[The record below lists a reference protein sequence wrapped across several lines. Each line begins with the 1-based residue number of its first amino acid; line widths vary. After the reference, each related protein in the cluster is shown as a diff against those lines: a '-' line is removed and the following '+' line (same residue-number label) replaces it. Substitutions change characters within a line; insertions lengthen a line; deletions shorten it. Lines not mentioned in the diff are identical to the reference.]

1 MKAPK
6 IENRPMRLVIAAERK
21 IRINK
26 SARAEGEISPPPARK
41 VMAAHRRSS
50 RRATRIMKRAYASA
64 SATMVMVADGL
75 NLDRT
80 IALTRA
86 RMIQPAASSAAAAVI
101 VSEPKRVRLR
111 LNSINI
117 RPKLGSAVI
126 DTAAERTKD
135 KQ

>member
-6 IENRPMRLVIAAERK
+6 IENRPMKLVIAAERK

-41 VMAAHRRSS
+41 VMAVHRRSS
-50 RRATRIMKRAYASA
+50 RRPTRIMKRAYASA
-64 SATMVMVADGL
+64 SATMVMVANGL

-86 RMIQPAASSAAAAVI
+86 RVIQPRSVEHTSELQSRGHLVCRLLLEKKKKKKQYTSS
-101 VSEPKRVRLR
+101 
-111 LNSINI
+111 
-117 RPKLGSAVI
+117 
-126 DTAAERTKD
+126 
-135 KQ
+135 

>member
-26 SARAEGEISPPPARK
+26 NARAEGEISPPPARK
-41 VMAAHRRSS
+41 VMAVHRRSS

-64 SATMVMVADGL
+64 SATMVMVANGL

-80 IALTRA
+80 IALTRS
-86 RMIQPAASSAAAAVI
+86 RMIEPDASSRGAAAL
-101 VSEPKRVRLR
+101 VSEPPRVVL
-111 LNSINI
+111 LVD
-117 RPKLGSAVI
+117 AVN
-126 DTAAERTKD
+126 
-135 KQ
+135 